1 MSNENLLSSQ
11 TLVDH
16 YREFALKNNLSS
28 VSFKLNINDSQ
39 ILSPY
44 VNIEKVRAAKED
56 FVNAIYP
63 SKNFKAA
70 IVNVPMLIV
79 FEAD

>member
-11 TLVDH
+11 TLVEH
-16 YREFALKNNLSS
+16 YREFALKNN
-28 VSFKLNINDSQ
+28 VSFLSFNLNINDCQ

-44 VNIEKVRAAKED
+44 VSQEKVRAAKED
-56 FVNAIYP
+56 FVKANFPAQ
-63 SKNFKAA
+63 KFKAA

-79 FEAD
+79 YEAD